1 MGRSRVRRKLNG
13 SLERIF
19 RTLAV
24 ASPQVKLTEQ
34 GQRLRVF
41 GIEGYG
47 SLEIADSGVNI
58 ATVARE
64 QPKIVMGFDGFR
76 IELHSLLKVK
86 LRLVRQALLILES
99 AEGHVAARV
108 VRPHTDVLLDGGLR
122 ALLVAGT
129 EQSHAQEEL
138 RIGIIG
144 AQVKEFRQGHGC
156 VRGVSGPDRSK
167 CEIMQRFRGV
177 WSEFDGVAE
186 QFGCFLPAASL
197 AIESGDCAQGLDGS
211 GIQLEGALEAFFR
224 GGKLFLL

>member
-24 ASPQVKLTEQ
+24 ASSQVKLTEQ

-86 LRLVRQALLILES
+86 LRLVRSE
-99 AEGHVAARV
+99 ERRV
-108 VRPHTDVLLDGGLR
+108 G
-122 ALLVAGT
+122 
-129 EQSHAQEEL
+129 
-138 RIGIIG
+138 
-144 AQVKEFRQGHGC
+144 KECR
-156 VRGVSGPDRSK
+156 
-167 CEIMQRFRGV
+167 
-177 WSEFDGVAE
+177 
-186 QFGCFLPAASL
+186 
-197 AIESGDCAQGLDGS
+197 
-211 GIQLEGALEAFFR
+211 
-224 GGKLFLL
+224 